1 MLQLLL
7 FFLFLLP
14 ATTATTTT
22 TATATA
28 TTRQLHGVLNL
39 DLWSFDKVLTGR
51 YPTIVYFSSSN
62 SSTSIQKNAEQAW
75 AKLIRG
81 THTINGIVFGHVS
94 HHPPLNQQLHDRFHL
109 SDSDLPAFLFFSK
122 FESSNTKTDPAETSS
137 SPEVRLVQKYDSST
151 VVGRHTAKALGD
163 FIRQHTK
170 DVWIGQQGCSEYFDE
185 LALQLRSKAISSK
198 IVLRRAEAALASARD
213 YGSIVQLHDKAHAD
227 AEYYVE
233 LLQRYATQPGFIL
246 RESLRLKKRKSAAPR
261 EKRHEYLRKLNIL
274 TCFNGGEVVAE
285 MDERRRASEEEQD
298 KYYLKT
304 GRIMGF
310 GKDGNRVRD
319 ISGGRSGDL

>member
-1 MLQLLL
+1 MLQFLL
-7 FFLFLLP
+7 FLHFLLP
-14 ATTATTTT
+14 ATTTTAATAAA
-22 TATATA
+22 ATAT

-39 DLWSFDKVLTGR
+39 DRWSFDKVLTGR
-51 YPTIVYFSSSN
+51 YPTIVYFPSSN
-62 SSTSIQKNAEQAW
+62 FSTSIQKNAEQAW
-75 AKLIRG
+75 SKLIRG
-81 THTINGIVFGHVS
+81 THTINGIVFGHIP
-94 HHPPLNQQLHDRFHL
+94 HHPPLNQQLRDRFHL

-122 FESSNTKTDPAETSS
+122 FESSITKNDPAEPSS
-137 SPEVRLVQKYDSST
+137 NPEVHKYDSST

-163 FIRQHTK
+163 FVRQHTK
-170 DVWIGQQGCSEYFDE
+170 DVWIGQQGCSEYFDK

-198 IVLRRAEAALASARD
+198 IVLRRAAAALASARD

-233 LLQRYATQPGFIL
+233 LFQRYTTQPGFIL

-319 ISGGRSGDL
+319 ISGGKSGDL